1 MVDKMAAEIK
11 IVEEAKKPLA
21 MNPKK
26 FAMWLFIVTVC
37 MLFAAWTSAY
47 IVKRAEAG
55 WAEIEMPNQ
64 FYINSIIIL
73 VSSFTMFWAQW
84 AARRDNIEMVKL
96 SLSLTGVLGVSFL
109 VGQWIAWEKLVEM
122 NAHFTGGNVSHSFLY
137 VLTGI
142 HGLHIVGGLVFLIIV
157 LISTFRYKVHSKNMT
172 QMEMCATFWHFLDVL
187 WLYLFVFLLIN
198 R

>member
-1 MVDKMAAEIK
+1 MAAEIK

-55 WAEIEMPNQ
+55 WAEIVLPNQ
-64 FYINSIIIL
+64 FYVNSVIIVI
-73 VSSFTMFWAQW
+73 SSFTMFWAQW
-84 AARRDNIEMVKL
+84 SARRDNLEMVKL
-96 SLSLTGVLGVSFL
+96 ALSITTALGISFL
-109 VGQWIAWEKLVEM
+109 VGQWIAWQKLVTLQE
-122 NAHFTGGNVSHSFLY
+122 HFSGGNVSHSFLY

-142 HGLHIVGGLVFLIIV
+142 HGLHIVGGVVFLIIV
-157 LISTFRYKVHSKNMT
+157 LISTFKYKVHSRNMT
-172 QMEMCATFWHFLDVL
+172 QIELCSTFWHFLGVL
-187 WLYLFVFLLIN
+187 WLYLFVFLLLN
-198 R
+198 K

>member
-1 MVDKMAAEIK
+1 VAAEIK
-11 IVEEAKKPLA
+11 IVEEAKRPLS

-64 FYINSIIIL
+64 FYINSVIIL
-73 VSSFTMFWAQW
+73 ISSFTMFWAQW
-84 AARRDNIEMVKL
+84 AAKRDNIEMVKL
-96 SLSLTGVLGVSFL
+96 SLSITTILGLSFL
-109 VGQWIAWEKLVEM
+109 VGQWLAWGKLIEL

-142 HGLHIVGGLVFLIIV
+142 HGLHILGGVVFLIIV

-187 WLYLFVFLLIN
+187 WLYLFVFLLVN
-198 R
+198 K

>member
-1 MVDKMAAEIK
+1 MAAEIK

-55 WAEIEMPNQ
+55 WAEIILPNQ
-64 FYINSIIIL
+64 FYVNSVIIVI
-73 VSSFTMFWAQW
+73 SSFTMFWAQW
-84 AARRDNIEMVKL
+84 SARRDNLEMVKL
-96 SLSLTGVLGVSFL
+96 ALSITTALGISFL
-109 VGQWIAWEKLVEM
+109 VGQWIAWQKLVSLQE
-122 NAHFTGGNVSHSFLY
+122 HFSGGNVSHSFLY

-142 HGLHIVGGLVFLIIV
+142 HGLHIAGGVVFLIIV
-157 LISTFRYKVHSKNMT
+157 LISTFRFKVHSKDMT
-172 QMEMCATFWHFLDVL
+172 QMELCSTFWHFLGVL
-187 WLYLFVFLLIN
+187 WLYLFVFLLLN
-198 R
+198 K

>member
-1 MVDKMAAEIK
+1 MAAEIK
-11 IVEEAKKPLA
+11 IVEEAKKPLS

-64 FYINSIIIL
+64 FYINSVIIL
-73 VSSFTMFWAQW
+73 ISSFTMFWAQW
-84 AARRDNIEMVKL
+84 AAKRDNIEMVKL
-96 SLSLTGVLGVSFL
+96 SLSITTILGVSFL
-109 VGQWIAWEKLVEM
+109 IGQWMAWGKLIEM

-142 HGLHIVGGLVFLIIV
+142 HGLHIVGGIVFLIIV

-198 R
+198 K